1 MPLSK
6 KRPVYVKGMHG
17 IGDNIN
23 QRMFIDALSRA
34 GYRVELQTPLPQL
47 YADLSGV
54 TFIPAETTLR
64 TQQKNEQRAYR
75 NLPYIAR
82 PSPDAQRIRIMHD
95 RQTKEQGE
103 SVVRTMTRQFGIA
116 PAPASLPHFR
126 PSPLVVTD
134 KPVAVIRPTTVRNEW
149 KTTSRGPL
157 NEYIDMASR
166 MLAAR
171 GYHCVSVADLNESD
185 ACEKRREWVD
195 GMVPFAHQRFHHG
208 ELSLEELLSLTESA
222 AVVVSGDCLLLH
234 AAIAYGTPL
243 LAILGGMGGAC
254 RPEIIADPSHYDL
267 SKVCFIKPDNFCL
280 CQEMTHNC
288 DKHISGPEDKIAA
301 FLDGPV
307 FRGG

>member
-6 KRPVYVKGMHG
+6 SRPVYVKGMHG

-23 QRMFIDALSRA
+23 QRMFINALSRA

-47 YADLSGV
+47 YADLPGV
-54 TFIPAETTLR
+54 TFIPTETTLR
-64 TQQKNEQRAYR
+64 TQQKNERQAYR
-75 NLPYIAR
+75 NLPFISR
-82 PSPDAQRIRIMHD
+82 PSPDAQCIRIMHD
-95 RQTKEQGE
+95 RQSKARGE

-116 PAPASLPHFR
+116 PAPASLPSFT
-126 PSPLVVTD
+126 PSPLVTTE

-157 NEYIDMASR
+157 NEYIDIASR

-185 ACEKRREWVD
+185 DCERRREWID
-195 GMVPFAHQRFHHG
+195 GMVPFAHQRFHYG
-208 ELSLEELLSLTESA
+208 ELSLEALLAMVEGA

-254 RPEIIADPSHYDL
+254 RPEIVADPSHYDL

-288 DKHISGPEDKIAA
+288 DKRISGLEEKIAA
-301 FLDGPV
+301 FIDGPV

>member
-95 RQTKEQGE
+95 RQTKEQG
-103 SVVRTMTRQFGIA
+103 
-116 PAPASLPHFR
+116 
-126 PSPLVVTD
+126 
-134 KPVAVIRPTTVRNEW
+134 
-149 KTTSRGPL
+149 
-157 NEYIDMASR
+157 
-166 MLAAR
+166 
-171 GYHCVSVADLNESD
+171 
-185 ACEKRREWVD
+185 
-195 GMVPFAHQRFHHG
+195 
-208 ELSLEELLSLTESA
+208 
-222 AVVVSGDCLLLH
+222 
-234 AAIAYGTPL
+234 
-243 LAILGGMGGAC
+243 
-254 RPEIIADPSHYDL
+254 
-267 SKVCFIKPDNFCL
+267 
-280 CQEMTHNC
+280 
-288 DKHISGPEDKIAA
+288 
-301 FLDGPV
+301 
-307 FRGG
+307 